1 MIASNRIAF
10 NNVNSMTNK
19 DLLNKILNAGAN
31 RGLAYSL
38 PTEGSI
44 EFPSSDKAELSWSLY
59 KGSPML
65 AVSCK
70 VNGKQ
75 QDLPIYLLR
84 HTASHPVEAEAL
96 EAFRK
101 SHEAYTDLAWRR
113 GIGDL
118 EWVATFLGKTWE
130 LHTTDITETVTRN
143 GIERQFSMRIAALEE
158 PGAPKT
164 SRRRSSR

>member
-1 MIASNRIAF
+1 MA
-10 NNVNSMTNK
+10 NK

-38 PTEGSI
+38 PAEGSI

-65 AVSCK
+65 SVSCK

-75 QDLPIYLLR
+75 EDLPIYLLR
-84 HTASHPVEAEAL
+84 HTASHPVETEAL
-96 EAFRK
+96 ETFRK

-113 GIGDL
+113 GVGDL
-118 EWVATFLGKTWE
+118 EWVAAFLGKTWE
-130 LHTTDITETVTRN
+130 LHTIDITETVTRN
-143 GIERQFSMRIAALEE
+143 GIEKQFPMRIAALEK
-158 PGAPKT
+158 PKAKK
-164 SRRRSSR
+164 SSR